1 MTRLL
6 IMGPPGAGKG
16 TQAELVAKRFA
27 VPAIS
32 TGDIFRSN
40 IADQTELGREV
51 KSYLDSGRYVPDELT
66 NEVVRDR
73 LSQADVAD
81 GFLLD
86 GYPRTLSQVDFL
98 DKVLAE
104 QGHELDHVIV
114 LDVDVDEVVKRLHQR
129 AIQEGRSDD
138 SPEVIR
144 ERQEVYL
151 QQTAPLIAVYRDRGL
166 VFEVDGLGSVE
177 EVQQRV
183 ADAIAQ
189 PPQPH

>member
-1 MTRLL
+1 
-6 IMGPPGAGKG
+6 MGPPGAGKG
-16 TQAELVAKRFA
+16 TQADLVAKRFA

-40 IADQTELGREV
+40 IANETELGRQV
-51 KSYLDSGRYVPDELT
+51 KGILDSGQYVPDELT

-86 GYPRTLSQVDFL
+86 GYPRTLAQVEFL

-114 LDVDVDEVVKRLHQR
+114 LNVDVDEVVKRLHQR
-129 AIQEGRSDD
+129 AIQEGRTDD

-151 QQTAPLIAVYRDRGL
+151 AQTAPLIATTSSAGWPRRSSSRRSRTRL
-166 VFEVDGLGSVE
+166 AAP
-177 EVQQRV
+177 R
-183 ADAIAQ
+183 
-189 PPQPH
+189 

>member
-1 MTRLL
+1 
-6 IMGPPGAGKG
+6 MGPPGAGKG

-40 IADQTELGREV
+40 IANETDLGRQV
-51 KSYLDSGRYVPDELT
+51 KDILDSGRYVPDELT

-73 LSQADVAD
+73 LSQSDVAD

-86 GYPRTLSQVDFL
+86 GYPRTLAQVEFL

-104 QGHELDHVIV
+104 QGSELDHVIV
-114 LDVDVDEVVKRLHQR
+114 LNVDVDEVVKRLHER
-129 AIQEGRSDD
+129 AIKEGREDD
-138 SPEVIR
+138 TPETIR
-144 ERQEVYL
+144 SRQELYL
-151 QQTAPLIAVYRDRGL
+151 EQTAPLIAVYRDRGL
-166 VFEVDGLGSVE
+166 VFEVDGLGSVDD
-177 EVQQRV
+177 VQRRV
-183 ADAIAQ
+183 AEAIEQ

>member
-16 TQAELVAKRFA
+16 TQADLAAKRFA

-40 IADQTELGREV
+40 IAGQTDLGREV
-51 KSYLDSGRYVPDELT
+51 KGYLDSGRYVPDELT

-73 LSQADVAD
+73 LSQPDVAD

-86 GYPRTLSQVDFL
+86 GYPRTLAQVDFL

-114 LDVDVDEVVKRLHQR
+114 LRVDVDEVVKRLHQR
-129 AIQEGRSDD
+129 AVQEGRTDD
-138 SPEVIR
+138 NSEVIR
-144 ERQEVYL
+144 ERQELYL
-151 QQTAPLIAVYRDRGL
+151 EQTAPLIAVYGDRGL

-189 PPQPH
+189 PPQTH